1 MPNPQSPSPA
11 PQPQPTAAA
20 DPLGNGD
27 VGADPLGGGL
37 GDAAM
42 NAPLGTAGQQG
53 YSPTLQSNRPKA
65 KPKTNW
71 KNIAI
76 IGGSVVGVFA
86 LLGVAG
92 VVVSVVMGTNGG
104 DDTSTQVADTTN
116 AAYSASPSSTADSD
130 AAASD
135 SGSYEEWTPDRK
147 LVAEL
152 QEEVEFELPSGR
164 WAIRLP
170 KGIRREATVA
180 PINTYGSEH
189 PWFGKAKSVQA
200 IFIQNDIR
208 SPVYAVSVSCP
219 QQSGPFQH
227 GYNVHG
233 DVRVSTLH
241 EWMNVMKKNKYV
253 PDPPTKFLASND
265 RDYLESLLSHST
277 VYQNDLFAMVT
288 MTPSKKTKSNIQ
300 TSVEQRRAVVS
311 TLRLVRRAD
320 TATE

>member
-11 PQPQPTAAA
+11 PQPRPTAAA
-20 DPLGNGD
+20 DPLGIGD

-71 KNIAI
+71 KIIAI

-92 VVVSVVMGTNGG
+92 VVVSVVMGTSGG

-135 SGSYEEWTPDRK
+135 SGSYEEWTPDPK

-152 QEEVEFELPSGR
+152 QDEVEFDLPNGR

-170 KGIRREATVA
+170 KGFEPSRRGPHSVFESS
-180 PINTYGSEH
+180 P
-189 PWFGKAKSVQA
+189 FGNPTTFETNVLVDHGAHVFQV
-200 IFIQNDIR
+200 R
-208 SPVYAVSVSCP
+208 CP
-219 QQSGPFQH
+219 QQPGPFQ
-227 GYNVHG
+227 YG

-241 EWMNVMKKNKYV
+241 EWMNAIKKSVHKKV
-253 PDPPTKFLASND
+253 RGKWKF
-265 RDYLESLLSHST
+265 ST
-277 VYQNDLFAMVT
+277 FNGRGYIEGLGYSTIYDNDLFVSVYITHAT
-288 MTPSKKTKSNIQ
+288 
-300 TSVEQRRAVVS
+300 VEQERAVVS
-311 TLRLVRRAD
+311 TLRLVRRGDASSQ
-320 TATE
+320 